1 MLREGR
7 EKAICLNLFPLP
19 SLLQPSFMGKRR
31 TRSPYKTPLIQVWQ
45 GSIGAFLEFFLD
57 IRWYLPTTLGILP
70 INILTGQ
77 CNWKFYFQYFF
88 NFVYTIK
95 FRYMYVIIL
104 VNHVKEYIILRSTTK
119 NHYYSYAYKTKTSRN
134 HNAVIVIF
142 CNSVRISSIFLVI
155 NC

>member
-1 MLREGR
+1 
-7 EKAICLNLFPLP
+7 
-19 SLLQPSFMGKRR
+19 
-31 TRSPYKTPLIQVWQ
+31 
-45 GSIGAFLEFFLD
+45 
-57 IRWYLPTTLGILP
+57 
-70 INILTGQ
+70 
-77 CNWKFYFQYFF
+77 
-88 NFVYTIK
+88 
-95 FRYMYVIIL
+95 MYVIIL